1 MDWGRRA
8 AGLFLL
14 ALFAGLLMNDS
25 VQSYLKIPNHITTF
39 EKAADYIEN
48 TGKMNGEEWN
58 VTDITPSSAAVQAG
72 SLPAKRTKINKIP
85 ELQVIP
91 GGHSI
96 GVKLQSKGVM
106 IIGFHNISSNEKRFS
121 PAEEAGLK
129 AGDQII
135 EIDGERVQHLEDV
148 VRMVESKD
156 ENKIKVKV
164 KREEGTIERNIPLH
178 EGKNGRVMG
187 AYIRNAASGIGT
199 LSFYEPEDG
208 KFGALG
214 HVIAD
219 ADTNKP
225 ISVDNGAVMKSN
237 VTSIERGSD
246 GKPGE
251 KQASLSEE
259 EPLGTVTKNTSFGVF
274 GTLSPDKIDHRAPMP
289 VAFADEVK
297 TGPAQILTVL
307 EGDKVEAFDIE
318 IVQSMPQMK
327 AASKGMV
334 IKVKDE
340 ELMEKTGGIIQGMS
354 GSPIIQEGKIAGAV
368 THVFVN
374 DSSSGYAC
382 HIEWMLEE
390 AGIDTFQEKRNKAA

>member
-1 MDWGRRA
+1 MDWGRKA

-14 ALFAGLLMNDS
+14 ALFAALLMNDT
-25 VQSYLKIPNHITTF
+25 VQSYLKIPNQITTF
-39 EKAADYIEN
+39 ETAAEYFKKAEKDEDW
-48 TGKMNGEEWN
+48 K
-58 VTDITPSSAAVQAG
+58 VTDITPSSAAVKAG
-72 SLPAKRTKINKIP
+72 MLPAKRTEINKIP
-85 ELQVIP
+85 ELRVIP
-91 GGHSI
+91 GGQSI

-106 IIGFHNISSNEKRFS
+106 IIGFHDILSDGRRYS
-121 PAEEAGLK
+121 PAEEAGLE

-135 EIDGERVQHLEDV
+135 EMDGEEIKDLEDV
-148 VRMVESKD
+148 VKMVD
-156 ENKIKVKV
+156 NKEKNEIKVKV
-164 KREEGTIERNIPLH
+164 RRKQKVIEKKIPLH
-178 EGKNGRVMG
+178 SEKDKKVMG

-199 LSFYEPEDG
+199 LSFYEPDEG

-219 ADTNKP
+219 ADTKKP
-225 ISVDNGAVMKSN
+225 ISVDNGKVMKSS

-251 KQASLSEE
+251 KQASLSRDQ
-259 EPLGTVTKNTSFGVF
+259 EPLGNVTKNTSFGVF
-274 GTLSPDKIDHRAPMP
+274 GTLSPDKLNEREPMP

-297 TGPAQILTVL
+297 TGPAKILTVL
-307 EGDKVEAFDIE
+307 EGEKVEAFDIE

-334 IKVKDE
+334 IKVKDD

-354 GSPIIQEGKIAGAV
+354 GSPIIQNGKIAGAV

-390 AGIDTFQEKRNKAA
+390 AGIDTFQEQRNNAAS